1 MPLDSVK
8 ELVNE
13 TTILLKEFFE
23 RSKESKKLL
32 NPVSEKFSLN
42 DKLEVLKTQVT
53 LFAAVNEID
62 FSDVFNDV
70 FSDVSA
76 KTKDAPKF
84 CYQ

>member
-23 RSKESKKLL
+23 RTKESQKLL
-32 NPVSEKFSLN
+32 NPVSEKFNLN

-53 LFAAVNEID
+53 LFAAVNDID
-62 FSDVFNDV
+62 FSDKLKDIFTHE
-70 FSDVSA
+70 SA
-76 KTKDAPKF
+76 ETKDAT
-84 CYQ
+84 